1 VRLNAVPFFSPDKIR
16 SLLGQLPAERALEA
30 PVEFMAS
37 AMGVA
42 HDRALRFRE
51 TARAFDADGELRRA
65 EELGVS
71 LHAWDDPGYP
81 HALSKIPDAPLLVY
95 VQGEPEAYGPAVAVV
110 GSRTATPYGL
120 RQGRR
125 FGAELARAGALVVS
139 GLARGVDS
147 QAHEG
152 ALAADGRTWAVLGC
166 GLARLYPPE
175 NDPLARRIVDAGGC
189 LLSEFPLD
197 GYPDKAHFIRRNR
210 IISGLCWATVVVEG
224 RGTSGSLVT
233 AHCAQEQ
240 HRELFAVPGPADSPL
255 SEGPHE
261 LLRLGAKVACSAADV
276 LRTLPAGAALA
287 ARASG
292 PRPGSA
298 AGRAALSL
306 EYRKILKLLVADAV
320 TVDAL
325 AEETGIAIPHLVNI
339 LFEMEL
345 QGLVRPFPGQ
355 RYGKKDSY

>member
-1 VRLNAVPFFSPDKIR
+1 VRLNAVPLFSPDKIR
-16 SLLGQLPAERALEA
+16 ALLARIPAEEALEA
-30 PVEFMAS
+30 PLEFLIRAMDVAPES
-37 AMGVA
+37 A
-42 HDRALRFRE
+42 RRFRE
-51 TARAFDADGELRRA
+51 TAKAFDADR
-65 EELGVS
+65 ELGRARQLGVV
-71 LHAWDDPGYP
+71 LLAWDDPQYP
-81 HALSKIPDAPLLVY
+81 RDLRKIPDAPLLLY
-95 VQGEPEAYGPAVAVV
+95 AQGEPTSHGPAVAVV

-125 FGAELARAGALVVS
+125 LGVELARAGALVVS

-147 QAHEG
+147 EAHEG
-152 ALAADGRTWAVLGC
+152 ALAGGGATWAVLGG
-166 GLARLYPPE
+166 GLARIYPPE
-175 NDPLARRIVDAGGC
+175 NDPLARRLLDSGGC
-189 LLSEFPLD
+189 LLSELPLD
-197 GYPDKAHFIRRNR
+197 AYPGKAQFIRRNR

-261 LLRLGAKVACSAADV
+261 LLRLGAKPACCAADV
-276 LRTLPAGAALA
+276 LKTLPEGEALA
-287 ARASG
+287 ARAG
-292 PRPGSA
+292 A
-298 AGRAALSL
+298 AGGSPRAGALSL
-306 EYRKILKLLVADAV
+306 EYRKILKLLVAEAV

-355 RYGKKDSY
+355 RYGKKDPC

>member
-1 VRLNAVPFFSPDKIR
+1 MRLNAVPLFSPDNIR
-16 SLLGQLPAERALEA
+16 ALLAKVEPEQALEA
-30 PVEFMAS
+30 PAEFIAGAMEVTLES
-37 AMGVA
+37 A
-42 HDRALRFRE
+42 RRFRE
-51 TARAFDADGELRRA
+51 TAKAFDADRELRRA
-65 EELGVS
+65 EELGVG
-71 LHAWDDPGYP
+71 LLAWDAPGYP
-81 HALSKIPDAPLLVY
+81 QALTGIPDAPLLLY
-95 VQGEPEAYGPAVAVV
+95 CRGDGELSGPAAAVV

-125 FGAELARAGALVVS
+125 FGVELARAGVLVVS

-152 ALAADGRTWAVLGC
+152 ALAAGGRTWAVLGG
-166 GLARLYPPE
+166 GLARIYPPE
-175 NDPLARRIVDAGGC
+175 NDPLARRLVDSGGC
-189 LLSEFPLD
+189 LLSELPLD
-197 GYPDKAHFIRRNR
+197 AYPGKAHFIRRNR

-240 HRELFAVPGPADSPL
+240 SRELFAVPGPADSPL
-255 SEGPHE
+255 SEGPHR
-261 LLRLGAKVACSAADV
+261 LLRLGAKVACEAADV

-287 ARASG
+287 ARAAG
-292 PRPGSA
+292 PRPGPGS
-298 AGRAALSL
+298 GAALSL
-306 EYRKILKLLVADAV
+306 EYRKILKWLVADAM

-325 AEETGIAIPHLVNI
+325 AEETGIALPQLVTI

-355 RYGKKDSY
+355 RYGKKDSN